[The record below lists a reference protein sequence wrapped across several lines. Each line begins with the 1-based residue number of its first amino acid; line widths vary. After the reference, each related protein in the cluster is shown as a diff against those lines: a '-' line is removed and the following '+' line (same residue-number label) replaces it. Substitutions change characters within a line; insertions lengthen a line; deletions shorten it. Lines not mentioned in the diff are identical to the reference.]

1 MGASSETKKGYCI
14 NCDNRHGCKSK
25 SPPCVAEMTE
35 KQIKG
40 MEGRQ
45 YLIES
50 KKTDRCKDCA
60 FFRSCWNTEE
70 FERLSKI

>member
-1 MGASSETKKGYCI
+1 M
-14 NCDNRHGCKSK
+14 SK
-25 SPPCVAEMTE
+25 

-50 KKTDRCKDCA
+50 KKTDKCKDCP
-60 FFRSCWNTEE
+60 FLRSCWNTEE
-70 FERLSKI
+70 FERLSKV